1 MTVRF
6 IDYYTLASKLIFITF
21 LMGIAIIFIRGL
33 DEVADLVI
41 AALVLALRWVSVI
54 LIKRRFMFSKYLL
67 IILIARNAYRLIH
80 VADDPK
86 MNNLAIYLIIVQ
98 VILTIAAFVLISKKP
113 QMVLET
119 IRKKIL
125 NKTSRKSPQI
135 VDLENND
142 EKL

>member
-21 LMGIAIIFIRGL
+21 LMGVAIIFIRGL

-98 VILTIAAFVLISKKP
+98 VILTIAAFLLITKKP

-125 NKTSRKSPQI
+125 NKTSSKSPQI

-142 EKL
+142 DKL